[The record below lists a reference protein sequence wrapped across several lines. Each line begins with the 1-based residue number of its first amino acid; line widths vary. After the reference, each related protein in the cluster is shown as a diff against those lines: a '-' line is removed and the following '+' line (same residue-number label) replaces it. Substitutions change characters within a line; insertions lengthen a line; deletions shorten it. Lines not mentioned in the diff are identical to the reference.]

1 MSLADV
7 LQSEPFQLYYRALPS
22 AVANT
27 LLITALS
34 IALGTVLGLA
44 LAVLRMS
51 ANRVVST
58 TARIVID
65 VGRSVPILV
74 VLYLVYFG
82 ILALVFA
89 IPPVGAAIL
98 AIGLKLGVYM
108 AELFRSGFGAV
119 PRGQIEAASALG
131 MSGSQVQRRVVIPI
145 AIRVM
150 LPAIGQY
157 TVGTL
162 LDSSF
167 ASVIGA
173 PEITGRSRNIIDLFF
188 STELWILV
196 ALTYIVLAFPLSRLF
211 LRLERRYAVRL

>member
-1 MSLADV
+1 VSILDA

-22 AVANT
+22 AVFNT

-34 IALGTVLGLA
+34 VALGTLLGLGLA
-44 LAVLRMS
+44 IMRLSRI
-51 ANRVVST
+51 RVVSA
-58 TARIVID
+58 TARLIID

-89 IPPVGAAIL
+89 IPPVAAAIL

-108 AELFRSGFGAV
+108 AELFRSGIRAV
-119 PRGQIEAASALG
+119 PRGQIEAAHALG
-131 MSGSQVQRRVVIPI
+131 MSGTRVQRRIVLPI
-145 AIRVM
+145 AIRIM

-188 STELWILV
+188 TTELWILV
-196 ALTYIVLAFPLSRLF
+196 AATYVLLAFPMSRLF
-211 LRLERRYAVRL
+211 VQLERRYALSL